1 MRNHFQLQNYYFSTK
16 FCAFNHIIL
25 KAKGNQR
32 GAGIPGDAVVPGGA
46 VVSRGCSCLQGVQ
59 LSQLHQQRSM
69 RFKNIGAVETT
80 APPEMAPPDKKNPRS
95 PEGPR
100 GNTPVGVDG
109 FEPPTLCL

>member
-1 MRNHFQLQNYYFSTK
+1 
-16 FCAFNHIIL
+16 
-25 KAKGNQR
+25 
-32 GAGIPGDAVVPGGA
+32 
-46 VVSRGCSCLQGVQ
+46 
-59 LSQLHQQRSM
+59 M

-80 APPEMAPPDKKNPRS
+80 APPNKKNPRS